1 MSPKGTFL
9 LKIERLCL
17 PWLYC
22 PIYTMYLKFAIIV
35 DTLLLQDVVVYC
47 LQSGDVDVN
56 TKDNAGY
63 TPLHECCVSGNR
75 EIARLLL
82 SRGAN
87 VNCASQDGIRY
98 LQQQKLVWEV
108 FLKIFEAYI
117 VLITKC
123 QHVDFLRPIHDAVEN
138 DNVEMVRL
146 LIVYGADPTLA
157 TYGGLSPEKIAHSD
171 KMRSLITGNV
181 AKCVY

>member
-1 MSPKGTFL
+1 
-9 LKIERLCL
+9 
-17 PWLYC
+17 
-22 PIYTMYLKFAIIV
+22 MYLKFAIIV

-98 LQQQKLVWEV
+98 RKLENNT
-108 FLKIFEAYI
+108 YI
-117 VLITKC
+117 HNFTATKF
-123 QHVDFLRPIHDAVEN
+123 V
-138 DNVEMVRL
+138 
-146 LIVYGADPTLA
+146 
-157 TYGGLSPEKIAHSD
+157 
-171 KMRSLITGNV
+171 
-181 AKCVY
+181 

>member
-1 MSPKGTFL
+1 
-9 LKIERLCL
+9 
-17 PWLYC
+17 
-22 PIYTMYLKFAIIV
+22 MYLKFAIIV
-35 DTLLLQDVVVYC
+35 GTLLLQDVVVYC

-98 LQQQKLVWEV
+98 RTLESNTSN
-108 FLKIFEAYI
+108 FTA
-117 VLITKC
+117 TKTC
-123 QHVDFLRPIHDAVEN
+123 LRSFFKNI
-138 DNVEMVRL
+138 
-146 LIVYGADPTLA
+146 
-157 TYGGLSPEKIAHSD
+157 
-171 KMRSLITGNV
+171 
-181 AKCVY
+181 